1 MRSVRRV
8 LALSLLAGLLVA
20 TADVAMAD
28 AKVFNKTTAGKPAIK
43 SINCLGFAPEGVLLI
58 GDGAGSQLFAVQTG
72 DTKPAETLAEKITGI
87 DEKLAGRLGV
97 SPKGIEIIDLAVN
110 PASGKAYIAVRKQD
124 DKSYVILTV
133 DGAGKIG
140 EFELDKVNYARTEL
154 IAGGKA
160 QINLVTD
167 VAWAEDR
174 VIAAGRS
181 NEEFASK
188 IFSIDA
194 PLTHDAKSKVYSAE
208 TYHVSHGKWE
218 TKAPMSVVIPLKE
231 DGKTYVVGAFSCT
244 PIVKYPIDEI
254 KSESTVKGTSMIEL
268 GNGNQ
273 PRDMFV
279 YEKDGKSYVLA
290 NTVRFF
296 PRNKPLGPGSYWTV
310 KFEQGLL
317 SGSGSDSTNEKALRR
332 LGRDNK
338 PATDKIQVVE
348 SFAGVMQMDKLD
360 AKRALTIRQTEK
372 GLDLEP
378 LALP

>member
-1 MRSVRRV
+1 MKSMCAIVM
-8 LALSLLAGLLVA
+8 AALVA
-20 TADVAMAD
+20 LPAFSNSDV
-28 AKVFNKTTAGKPAIK
+28 VGKTVKGDPGVK
-43 SINCLGFAPEGVLLI
+43 SIEVLGFAPGGVLFI
-58 GDGAGSQLFAVQTG
+58 GDGRGAQIVAVVTG
-72 DTKPAETLAEKITGI
+72 DTKSGPAISAKIEKI
-87 DEKLAGRLGV
+87 DEKIAGRIGAGA
-97 SPKGIEIIDLAVN
+97 KDIEILSVAIN
-110 PASGKAYIAVRKQD
+110 PASGKAYFAVRKQT
-124 DKSYVILTV
+124 DKTSLIVTL
-133 DGAGKIG
+133 DGDGKISDLPLTNV
-140 EFELDKVNYARTEL
+140 EYARVPLPQGEKGPVTR
-154 IAGGKA
+154 I
-160 QINLVTD
+160 TD
-167 VAWAEDR
+167 VAWAGKKLL
-174 VIAAGRS
+174 ASAQAS
-181 NEEFASK
+181 EEFGSK
-188 IFSIDA
+188 IFVADG
-194 PLTHDAKSKVYSAE
+194 PLQHEGKGQLYSAE
-208 TYHVSHGKWE
+208 TYHVAHGKWE

-279 YEKDGKSYVLA
+279 YEKDGKSCILA
-290 NTVRFF
+290 NTVRVF
-296 PRNKPLGPGSYWTV
+296 PRNKIGPGSYWTV

-317 SGSGSDSTNEKALRR
+317 IGSDKDNTNEKALRR